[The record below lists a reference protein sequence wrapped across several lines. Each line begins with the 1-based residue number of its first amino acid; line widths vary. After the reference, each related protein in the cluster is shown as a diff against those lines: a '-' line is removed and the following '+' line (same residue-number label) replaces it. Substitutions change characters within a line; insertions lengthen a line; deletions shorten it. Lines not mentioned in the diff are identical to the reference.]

1 MPIPTIVTNNDG
13 AKENAIIVDWDR
25 CKYVGCIFED
35 GTYRSV
41 RRYTTDIKVS
51 NRLHSLPM
59 YFFDKHRQTQ
69 KEIAQDLKLLRAYHK
84 VRYSISHKSETYWFR
99 SMKKMFSFARR
110 LKGESYHA
118 SVDFHDA
125 SGNGYFPLF
134 SANPWILYRHLIDT
148 PVSAKTVRREISKL
162 NPEW

>member
-1 MPIPTIVTNNDG
+1 
-13 AKENAIIVDWDR
+13 
-25 CKYVGCIFED
+25 
-35 GTYRSV
+35 
-41 RRYTTDIKVS
+41 
-51 NRLHSLPM
+51 
-59 YFFDKHRQTQ
+59 
-69 KEIAQDLKLLRAYHK
+69 
-84 VRYSISHKSETYWFR
+84 
-99 SMKKMFSFARR
+99 MKKMFSFARR

-134 SANPWILYRHLIDT
+134 SANPWIPYRHLIDT